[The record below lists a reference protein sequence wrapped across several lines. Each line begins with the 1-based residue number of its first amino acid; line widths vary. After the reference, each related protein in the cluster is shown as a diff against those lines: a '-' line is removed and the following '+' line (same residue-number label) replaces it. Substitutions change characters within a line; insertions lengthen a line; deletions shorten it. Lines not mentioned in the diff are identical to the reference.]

1 MNKISIQYHKTLLG
15 ELILG
20 TYEDQLCL
28 CDWRYR
34 KLRSSIDKK
43 LLKEPDASCIEEET
57 SIIKN
62 TIVQLNEYLDGER
75 TEFTIPLL
83 LVGTSFQKTVWK
95 ELLKI
100 PFGETVSYSEL
111 SRKISTEKA
120 IRAIAAANGANAIA
134 IIVPCHRVVGSR
146 GELVGYAGGIRT
158 KMKLLQLEKAI
169 PEQKLLFD

>member
-1 MNKISIQYHKTLLG
+1 VNKISIQYHKTLLG

-43 LLKEPDASCIEEET
+43 LLKELDASYIEEET

-62 TIVQLNEYLDGER
+62 TIVQLNEYLDGKR

-100 PFGETVSYSEL
+100 PFGETVSYTEL
-111 SRKISTEKA
+111 SRKISTEKSM
-120 IRAIAAANGANAIA
+120 RAIAAANGANAIA

-146 GELVGYAGGIRT
+146 GELVGYAGGIRI